1 MRRLIVSVLLAI
13 TACTQVAADSGRFDV
28 TLRDFEIELGAD
40 TVTAGVVS
48 FTVVNEGDDYH
59 TLVVESIDHGAVLAA
74 VPALAPGESAT
85 LTVELTPGRYFL
97 TCRVVETEED
107 GVLEDHLDMGMV
119 TVLTVEA

>member
-1 MRRLIVSVLLAI
+1 VRRLIVAGLLVVA
-13 TACTQVAADSGRFDV
+13 ACTQVADGSGRLDV

-48 FTVVNEGDDYH
+48 FTVVNEGEDHH

-85 LTVELTPGRYFL
+85 LTVELAPGRYFL
-97 TCRVVETEED
+97 TCRVVETEEG
-107 GVLEDHLDMGMV
+107 GVLEDHLEMGMV